1 MHFSIQTDHKPLVPL
16 LSTKCLDEMPIRVQ
30 RFRLRL
36 MRYSYSIVHV
46 PGKELCTADT
56 LSRAPVTNPSE
67 DDSLKPAVEAF
78 VSMVISSIPATT
90 TRLEEISAEQK
101 KDETC
106 KTVRKFCEEGWPDN
120 SVLKGQLKA
129 FSQVKSE
136 LSVNKG
142 LLLRGRRLIIPPN
155 LRQEIVSK
163 LHSGHQ
169 GISKCYERAKHSVWW
184 PGIREDINRTIEK
197 CIICSQFREQRA
209 EPLIP
214 SSFPDHPWQRVGTD
228 LLEWRKANYLLVVD
242 YYSRFIE
249 ISKLTSTT
257 TSDIVK
263 HFKSFLPDMAFRKPY
278 PQTMVRN
285 MPQQNFV
292 TLQSTTD
299 FVIKQVVP
307 DIPKRMGQQ
316 SEPLKQSRPYCIR
329 MMIRT

>member
-142 LLLRGRRLIIPPN
+142 LLLRGRRLIITS
-155 LRQEIVSK
+155 LRKK
-163 LHSGHQ
+163 L
-169 GISKCYERAKHSVWW
+169 
-184 PGIREDINRTIEK
+184 
-197 CIICSQFREQRA
+197 
-209 EPLIP
+209 
-214 SSFPDHPWQRVGTD
+214 
-228 LLEWRKANYLLVVD
+228 
-242 YYSRFIE
+242 
-249 ISKLTSTT
+249 
-257 TSDIVK
+257 
-263 HFKSFLPDMAFRKPY
+263 
-278 PQTMVRN
+278 
-285 MPQQNFV
+285 
-292 TLQSTTD
+292 
-299 FVIKQVVP
+299 QVVIGEVALTTAYTILARMAEGKDPVRP
-307 DIPKRMGQQ
+307 DWTWEGL
-316 SEPLKQSRPYCIR
+316 ERPFINLFGKS
-329 MMIRT
+329 